1 MEFSCWSWSFSHGKY
16 FSLALIVN
24 ALFVWLVTVDVKGKI
39 IVYIKWYKCH
49 TIFMLDSRVCAC
61 WTELFQKL
69 PLEKDTCSF
78 ETLWKWQLKLAAM
91 VEENWRRSWKKSW
104 KVIELIFEELK
115 RVWTPYNPCLSLPMV
130 LAFFVNGSFG
140 SASGYSLLRVM
151 TYCTSEFN
159 DACLW
164 IKSKDLHSLMLKKR
178 KQEHVIVHNHC
189 SIFFVSGFL
198 LMFSSLT
205 L

>member
-1 MEFSCWSWSFSHGKY
+1 MPHNFYVGSPG
-16 FSLALIVN
+16 
-24 ALFVWLVTVDVKGKI
+24 FV
-39 IVYIKWYKCH
+39 
-49 TIFMLDSRVCAC
+49 RAC
-61 WTELFQKL
+61 WTELFQNL

-78 ETLWKWQLKLAAM
+78 ETLWKWQLKLATM

-104 KVIELIFEELK
+104 KVIEFEELK

-164 IKSKDLHSLMLKKR
+164 IKSKDLHSLMLKKGN
-178 KQEHVIVHNHC
+178 KNMLLYTIIV
-189 SIFFVSGFL
+189 VYFL
-198 LMFSSLT
+198 SVDFC
-205 L
+205 